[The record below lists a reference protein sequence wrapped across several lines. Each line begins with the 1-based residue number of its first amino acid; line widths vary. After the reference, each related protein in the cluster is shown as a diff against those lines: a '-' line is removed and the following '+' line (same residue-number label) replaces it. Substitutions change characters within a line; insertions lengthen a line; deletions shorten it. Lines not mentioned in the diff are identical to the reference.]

1 MPVIVGAGFCPSGFW
16 PDWAARFADQA
27 APPLP
32 KYMSPLIWSPFTVP
46 FIVMSIA
53 PFCVCIENEMT
64 IAFSLSE
71 ISTGT
76 SPCGPE
82 IDPASG
88 RTLVKWVVRRTNH
101 AQQLDRLL
109 YLYDASDPDGAVQ
122 RSATELELRYFT
134 CFELELLLERA
145 GFFVEALFG
154 DYDLTPYGAE
164 SQRLIAVAHVQKASA

>member
-32 KYMSPLIWSPFTVP
+32 KYMSPLIWPPFTVP

-82 IDPASG
+82 IDPAS
-88 RTLVKWVVRRTNH
+88 
-101 AQQLDRLL
+101 ASPLL
-109 YLYDASDPDGAVQ
+109 EIVNVAGMVPWSVFTTTSHLPVTSTFCADGAPVNSSPIAAAMTSVLMMSS
-122 RSATELELRYFT
+122 RVVS
-134 CFELELLLERA
+134 RA
-145 GFFVEALFG
+145 RG
-154 DYDLTPYGAE
+154 
-164 SQRLIAVAHVQKASA
+164 